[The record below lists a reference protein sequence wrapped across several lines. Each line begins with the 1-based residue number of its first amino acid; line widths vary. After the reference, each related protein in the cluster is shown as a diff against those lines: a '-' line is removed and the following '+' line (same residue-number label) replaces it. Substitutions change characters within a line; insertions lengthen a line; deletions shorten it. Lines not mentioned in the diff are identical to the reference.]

1 MKYPPEKL
9 AQFTDKQLAT
19 LSRNAKEY
27 GALDQL
33 EACRQELESRKKLKP
48 KSTSNRSGHIGVVSF
63 KGQAEE
69 VLVTAQKA
77 ALSKHSSLTSFN
89 NPWGASK
96 DGLIEGR
103 SKISGSARHLPSL
116 GPKSIPGETRLAYAS
131 HVSLSYGKLSTER
144 ALVIIEAVME
154 KPDSDFIFVVC
165 MRCWNIEWPPIFSKT
180 TTSTGFWEVVT
191 ENKYSVLGEYSI
203 NESEAAINEYLR
215 AVDWMATLV

>member
-9 AQFTDKQLAT
+9 AQFNDKQLIA
-19 LSRNAKEY
+19 LSRNAEEY

-33 EACRQELESRKKLKP
+33 EACKQEIDLRKKSKH
-48 KSTSNRSGHIGVVSF
+48 KSTRSKLSGNTSH
-63 KGQAEE
+63 KDKAEE

-77 ALSKHSSLTSFN
+77 ALSRYSSLNSFN
-89 NPWGASK
+89 NPWGDSK
-96 DGLIEGR
+96 DGLIVGR

-116 GPKSIPGETRLAYAS
+116 GPKSIAGETRLAYAS
-131 HVSLSYGKLSTER
+131 HVSLSYGKSRTER

-154 KPDSDFIFVVC
+154 KPDSDFVFVVC
-165 MRCWNIEWPPIFSKT
+165 MRCWNVEWPSIFSKT

-203 NESEAAINEYLR
+203 NESDAAINEYLR